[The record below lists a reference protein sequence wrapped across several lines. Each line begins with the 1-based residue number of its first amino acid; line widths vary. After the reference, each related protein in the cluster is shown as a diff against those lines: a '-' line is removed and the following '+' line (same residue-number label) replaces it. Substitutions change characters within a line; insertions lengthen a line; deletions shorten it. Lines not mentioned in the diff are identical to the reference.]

1 MSPVAAVPSRP
12 VATAPEPADVTQG
25 SKVPSSSS
33 VARAAPLKVYKKRKP
48 TKKLQTTR
56 QKDTEIKSLVLGTL
70 GLDVTKCLAEITGEG
85 GSVVQRSQKA
95 ASRRYIF
102 LALVTF
108 LSACR

>member
-1 MSPVAAVPSRP
+1 MSPVGAAPSRP

-25 SKVPSSSS
+25 SKAPASSS
-33 VARAAPLKVYKKRKP
+33 VARAAPLKVYEKRKP

-85 GSVVQRSQKA
+85 GSVVQGSQKA

-102 LALVTF
+102 F
-108 LSACR
+108 GFSNFSICM